1 MVGHADTLEC
11 ACKMFVQRV
20 FVVSMQQIDVAAN
33 VRAELARR
41 RITQTDVAERL
52 GVSRQNV
59 AQRLNGSVDFRV
71 GELISIANMLGIT
84 IGDLVGGVKASA

>member
-1 MVGHADTLEC
+1 
-11 ACKMFVQRV
+11 MFAQRV
-20 FVVSMQQIDVAAN
+20 FVVPMQQIDVAAN

-41 RITQTDVAERL
+41 RITQTDVAQRL

-71 GELISIANMLGIT
+71 GELISVADMLGIT
-84 IGDLVGGVKASA
+84 IAELLDGVKASA

>member
-1 MVGHADTLEC
+1 MT
-11 ACKMFVQRV
+11 
-20 FVVSMQQIDVAAN
+20 DVAAN

-41 RITQTDVAERL
+41 RIRQIDVAERL

-71 GELISIANMLGIT
+71 GELIAISDMLGIT
-84 IGDLVGGVKASA
+84 VIELLGGVKASA

>member
-1 MVGHADTLEC
+1 
-11 ACKMFVQRV
+11 
-20 FVVSMQQIDVAAN
+20 MQHIDVAAN

-71 GELISIANMLGIT
+71 GELISIANMMGIT
-84 IGDLVGGVKASA
+84 IVDLVGGVKASA

>member
-1 MVGHADTLEC
+1 
-11 ACKMFVQRV
+11 
-20 FVVSMQQIDVAAN
+20 MQQIDVAAN

>member
-1 MVGHADTLEC
+1 
-11 ACKMFVQRV
+11 MFAQRV
-20 FVVSMQQIDVAAN
+20 FVLLMQQIDVAAN

-41 RITQTDVAERL
+41 RITQTDVAQRL

-71 GELISIANMLGIT
+71 GELIAVAEMLGIT
-84 IGDLVGGVKASA
+84 IAELLDGVKASA

>member
-1 MVGHADTLEC
+1 
-11 ACKMFVQRV
+11 
-20 FVVSMQQIDVAAN
+20 MQQIDVAAN

-59 AQRLNGSVDFRV
+59 AKRLNGSVDFRV

>member
-1 MVGHADTLEC
+1 
-11 ACKMFVQRV
+11 
-20 FVVSMQQIDVAAN
+20 MQQTTVAAN

-41 RITQTDVAERL
+41 RVRQSEVAERL

-71 GELISIANMLGIT
+71 GELLAIADLLGIPAANFFVAE
-84 IGDLVGGVKASA
+84 LPVPAA

>member
-1 MVGHADTLEC
+1 
-11 ACKMFVQRV
+11 MFAQRV
-20 FVVSMQQIDVAAN
+20 FVVLMQQIDVAAN

-41 RITQTDVAERL
+41 RITQTDVAQRL

-71 GELISIANMLGIT
+71 GELISVADMLGIT
-84 IGDLVGGVKASA
+84 IAELLDGVKASA

>member
-1 MVGHADTLEC
+1 
-11 ACKMFVQRV
+11 MFAQRV
-20 FVVSMQQIDVAAN
+20 FVVLMQHNDVVAN

-41 RITQTDVAERL
+41 RIRQTDVAQRL

-71 GELISIANMLGIT
+71 GELISIADMLGIT
-84 IGDLVGGVKASA
+84 ISELVGEVKASA

>member
-1 MVGHADTLEC
+1 
-11 ACKMFVQRV
+11 MFAQRV

-41 RITQTDVAERL
+41 RITQTDVAQRL

-71 GELISIANMLGIT
+71 GELIAVADMLGIT
-84 IGDLVGGVKASA
+84 ILELLDGVKASA

>member
-1 MVGHADTLEC
+1 ML
-11 ACKMFVQRV
+11 RV
-20 FVVSMQQIDVAAN
+20 LRCGFGGDAGMTDVAAN

-41 RITQTDVAERL
+41 RIRQSDVAQRL

-71 GELISIANMLGIT
+71 GELIAIADMLGIT
-84 IGDLVGGVKASA
+84 IAELLDGVKASA

>member
-1 MVGHADTLEC
+1 
-11 ACKMFVQRV
+11 MFAHRV
-20 FVVSMQQIDVAAN
+20 FVVLMQHIDVAAN

-41 RITQTDVAERL
+41 RITQTDVAQRL
-52 GVSRQNV
+52 GVTRQNV

-71 GELISIANMLGIT
+71 GELILIANMLGIT

>member
-1 MVGHADTLEC
+1 
-11 ACKMFVQRV
+11 
-20 FVVSMQQIDVAAN
+20 MQQIDVAAN

-71 GELISIANMLGIT
+71 GELISIANMLEIT

>member
-1 MVGHADTLEC
+1 
-11 ACKMFVQRV
+11 MFVQRV
-20 FVVSMQQIDVAAN
+20 FVVFMQQIDVAAN

>member
-1 MVGHADTLEC
+1 
-11 ACKMFVQRV
+11 
-20 FVVSMQQIDVAAN
+20 MQHTDVAAN

-41 RITQTDVAERL
+41 RIRQTDVAERL

-71 GELISIANMLGIT
+71 GELISIADMLGIP
-84 IGDLVGGVKASA
+84 IGELVGGVRAIA

>member
-1 MVGHADTLEC
+1 
-11 ACKMFVQRV
+11 MFVQRV
-20 FVVSMQQIDVAAN
+20 FVVFMQQIDVAAN

-84 IGDLVGGVKASA
+84 IGDLVGGVRASA

>member
-1 MVGHADTLEC
+1 
-11 ACKMFVQRV
+11 MFVQRV

-84 IGDLVGGVKASA
+84 IGDLVSGVKASA

>member
-1 MVGHADTLEC
+1 
-11 ACKMFVQRV
+11 
-20 FVVSMQQIDVAAN
+20 MQQTTVAAN

-41 RITQTDVAERL
+41 RIRQSEVAARL

-71 GELISIANMLGIT
+71 GELLAIADLLGIPAANFFVVAELPVPT
-84 IGDLVGGVKASA
+84 A

>member
-1 MVGHADTLEC
+1 
-11 ACKMFVQRV
+11 MFAQRV
-20 FVVSMQQIDVAAN
+20 FVVPMQQIDVAAN

-41 RITQTDVAERL
+41 RITQTDVAQRL

-71 GELISIANMLGIT
+71 GELIAVADMLGIT
-84 IGDLVGGVKASA
+84 IAELLNGVKASA

>member
-1 MVGHADTLEC
+1 
-11 ACKMFVQRV
+11 MFVQRV

>member
-1 MVGHADTLEC
+1 
-11 ACKMFVQRV
+11 MFAQRV
-20 FVVSMQQIDVAAN
+20 FVVPMQQIDVAAN

-41 RITQTDVAERL
+41 RITQTDVAQRL

-71 GELISIANMLGIT
+71 GELIAVADMLGIT
-84 IGDLVGGVKASA
+84 IAELLDGVKASA

>member
-1 MVGHADTLEC
+1 
-11 ACKMFVQRV
+11 MFVQRV
-20 FVVSMQQIDVAAN
+20 FVVFMQQIDVAAN

-71 GELISIANMLGIT
+71 GELISIANMLEIT

>member
-1 MVGHADTLEC
+1 
-11 ACKMFVQRV
+11 MFAQRV
-20 FVVSMQQIDVAAN
+20 FVLPMQQIDVAAN

-41 RITQTDVAERL
+41 RITQTDVAQRL

-71 GELISIANMLGIT
+71 GELIAVADMLGIT
-84 IGDLVGGVKASA
+84 IAELLDGVKASA

>member
-1 MVGHADTLEC
+1 
-11 ACKMFVQRV
+11 MFAQRV
-20 FVVSMQQIDVAAN
+20 FVVLMQQIDVAAH

-41 RITQTDVAERL
+41 RITQTDVAQRL

-71 GELISIANMLGIT
+71 GELIAVADMLGIT
-84 IGDLVGGVKASA
+84 IAELLNGVKASA